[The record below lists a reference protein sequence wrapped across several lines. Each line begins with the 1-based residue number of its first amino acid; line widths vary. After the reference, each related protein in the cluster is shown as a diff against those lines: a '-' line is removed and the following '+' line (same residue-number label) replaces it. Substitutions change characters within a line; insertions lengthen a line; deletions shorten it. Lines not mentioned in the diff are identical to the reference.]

1 MRRRQFSGLLA
12 GTSLWPF
19 AAHAQGSRKAV
30 KVGFV
35 YPGTRQL
42 APSRIDAITSGIR
55 AAGYPLAQIEML
67 LRVTDGDPTK
77 VAPMV
82 AEVLATNISVFV
94 STGPSVLRA
103 ALAITQALPIVATNF
118 EEDPVAS
125 GYAQSIAHPG
135 GNITGVFLDFPNF
148 AGKWIEVLRECLPQ
162 LSRIALMWDTTTG
175 RIQIDALTKATANLN
190 IQTDLLEVKARGD
203 YAGAFAA
210 ARDRGADA
218 AIMLS
223 SPLVP
228 ASAKELSELSLRHK
242 LPAITMFA
250 EFPRTGGLF
259 SYGPNLQAAN
269 RQVGLFVGKVLEGS
283 TPATLPIE
291 RPTKFEL
298 IINTRTAETLGVAI
312 PALVQ
317 ARADELIE

>member
-1 MRRRQFSGLLA
+1 MRRRQLGRLLA
-12 GTSLWPF
+12 GTSLWPL
-19 AAHAQGSRKAV
+19 AVRAQASPESP

-35 YPGTRQL
+35 YPGSKQL

-55 AAGYPLAQIEML
+55 AAGYPLRQIEML
-67 LRVTDGDPTK
+67 VRITDGDPAK

-82 AEVLATNISVFV
+82 AEVLAANISVFV
-94 STGPSVLRA
+94 ATGPSVLRA
-103 ALAITQALPIVATNF
+103 ARDIARTLPIVATNF
-118 EEDPVAS
+118 EEDPEAS

-148 AGKWIEVLRECLPQ
+148 AGKWIELLRECLPQ
-162 LSRIALMWDTTTG
+162 LSRIALMWDPSTG
-175 RIQIDALTKATANLN
+175 RIQIDALGKATAGLN
-190 IQTDLLEVKARGD
+190 IQTNLLEVKGRGD

-228 ASAKELSELSLRHK
+228 ASAKELSELSLHYK

-250 EFPRTGGLF
+250 EFPRTGGLY

-269 RQVGLFVGKVLEGS
+269 LQVGMFVGKVLAGS
-283 TPATLPIE
+283 APANLPIE

-298 IINTRTAETLGVAI
+298 IINTRTAELLGVAI
-312 PALVQ
+312 PAVIL
-317 ARADELIE
+317 ARADEVIE